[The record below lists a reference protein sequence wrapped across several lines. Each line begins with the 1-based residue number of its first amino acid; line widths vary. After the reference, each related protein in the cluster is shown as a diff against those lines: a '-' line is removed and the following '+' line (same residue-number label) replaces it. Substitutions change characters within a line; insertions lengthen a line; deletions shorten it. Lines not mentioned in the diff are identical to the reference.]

1 MFDFSQ
7 VVPQNNSVA
16 VNPIDIFRN
25 SQTATSNFRYLRDV
39 QLEVLSKFNEIS
51 SNRDFIILPEIF
63 SKTLKICL

>member
-39 QLEVLSKFNEIS
+39 QLEVLSKFNEM
-51 SNRDFIILPEIF
+51 
-63 SKTLKICL
+63 